1 MANTGVKERRPQ
13 LEKSTG
19 PKKGISDAEAADRR
33 KKLNKPVPWEDRL
46 GTASNQ
52 LLNVIAYPIGFGV
65 LAVSLP
71 FIWIRRLFFE
81 AFSEPMDMT
90 DKVVLITGGS
100 SGIGEVRCTVDVVI
114 EDIRRSNV
122 RALHGDHTGSEGG
135 AIELPM

>member
-1 MANTGVKERRPQ
+1 MASNTGVKERRPQ

-100 SGIGEVRCTVDVVI
+100 SGIGEVRHTLGVVTRTS
-114 EDIRRSNV
+114 D
-122 RALHGDHTGSEGG
+122 
-135 AIELPM
+135 